1 MQNPYPKDVF
11 KWDNKD
17 KLEFNRGRFNQ
28 HCFEVWENCKNDILK
43 LIDEDEWKCG
53 RNMEECAC
61 LLKKRLNDDPK
72 SEQGEVPITKDDLE
86 KSSPELDEFMETDE
100 QKIKKEI
107 DKDYE

>member
-1 MQNPYPKDVF
+1 MNELEFLEELKHRMVTNSEITF
-11 KWDNKD
+11 DNKNIIFPLEIYD
-17 KLEFNRGRFNQ
+17 K
-28 HCFEVWENCKNDILK
+28 W
-43 LIDEDEWKCG
+43 IDNFMTSRMKEI
-53 RNMEECAC
+53 N
-61 LLKKRLNDDPK
+61 DPK